1 MFQIHLLFHF
11 PLQVKI
17 WSLPPGGRL
26 TASLN
31 ASDSTLS
38 REDKKIDVVQWHPA
52 ADNILAFSTQNSVK
66 VFDVETSSQ
75 KYGRFFLPIAMPM
88 GMYRETNAI
97 RDHLACEVTKLI
109 S

>member
-1 MFQIHLLFHF
+1 MNPKMFQIHLQFKF

-17 WSLPPGGRL
+17 WSLPPEGRL

-31 ASDSTLS
+31 APDATLS

-75 KYGRFFLPIAMPM
+75 KYGRPFSS
-88 GMYRETNAI
+88 
-97 RDHLACEVTKLI
+97 DCKACENVP
-109 S
+109 